1 MHNSLASFAHE
12 NFSKIF
18 FVSQDIEKNGPWVVN
33 GDEITVN
40 LPDAE
45 REGPE
50 PTR

>member
-1 MHNSLASFAHE
+1 MHNFLATFSHE
-12 NFSKIF
+12 NFSKNF
-18 FVSQDIEKNGPWVVN
+18 FCIQDIEKNGPWVVN

>member
-1 MHNSLASFAHE
+1 M
-12 NFSKIF
+12 KILVKSF